1 MQTLRI
7 QTLGCSKNRVDSEHL
22 LSRLESIYE
31 ISPEGETS
39 PVDFLLLNTCGFIGD
54 AKEESIQA
62 ILEAVELKKAGK
74 AGKIYVFGCL
84 SQRYL
89 EDMPGLIP

>member
-31 ISPEGETS
+31 ISLEET
-39 PVDFLLLNTCGFIGD
+39 
-54 AKEESIQA
+54 
-62 ILEAVELKKAGK
+62 
-74 AGKIYVFGCL
+74 
-84 SQRYL
+84 
-89 EDMPGLIP
+89 

>member
-54 AKEESIQA
+54 AKEESINM
-62 ILEAVELKKAGK
+62 ILELGERKLKFLEGNKKALI
-74 AGKIYVFGCL
+74 AGMEAARG
-84 SQRYL
+84 
-89 EDMPGLIP
+89 

>member
-39 PVDFLLLNTCGFIGD
+39 PVDFLLLNTCGFM
-54 AKEESIQA
+54 
-62 ILEAVELKKAGK
+62 VT
-74 AGKIYVFGCL
+74 
-84 SQRYL
+84 QRRSPFRPYSKPSSSRRR
-89 EDMPGLIP
+89 ERQGRYMSSAAFRSVTWRICPG